1 MNLSKGLSPQQLKLI
16 LSTKKAKYLSQHD
29 ITRHY
34 IINYN
39 NDSTFTIET
48 FQNNKKLGE
57 GNGKY
62 YILANNKD
70 EAILNVNYISVF
82 ESPNK
87 DSPFSKKNSFYPKLK
102 DYTIGPF
109 YGIIPDVDTNWLPIF
124 YKHLIEG
131 RSFKV
136 LNFYNKLL

>member
-57 GNGKY
+57 GNT
-62 YILANNKD
+62 
-70 EAILNVNYISVF
+70 F
-82 ESPNK
+82 EI
-87 DSPFSKKNSFYPKLK
+87 DNSGFFPA
-102 DYTIGPF
+102 F
-109 YGIIPDVDTNWLPIF
+109 
-124 YKHLIEG
+124 
-131 RSFKV
+131 
-136 LNFYNKLL
+136 